1 MKMTILA
8 GTQELKE
15 FSPEYAGMYSD
26 EHRISALKR
35 LISGMEIFSGKAAG
49 ICYMKDEY
57 FGTNVS
63 NDEKA
68 ENRFDTVAPTGHHS
82 IAEHTFITVLLE
94 GIPKMTAMILNALGF
109 YNTSE
114 NSGRY
119 TVMKSDGY
127 DTNYILYDKWRG
139 IFPRLIKDR
148 YPNLDDKLV
157 GKLSLENARY
167 MLSVFAPSTV
177 MAYTTS
183 LRMWSYI
190 RDMLNRYI
198 DRNSN
203 LLGDTDFNLKLLD
216 CITELR
222 DKINE
227 LGITSE
233 KIVENKGREL
243 NFLAKQTGFNIWDE
257 EESFNASY
265 LIRYKVS
272 LACLA
277 QEQRHRTLDYFMCFD
292 GSSVKYY
299 VPEILR
305 DTKYE
310 EKWLEDIATVSE
322 SYPIGTMV
330 EVVETGLIT
339 NFLYKCDER
348 LCGRVQLET
357 MRNVEFNLC
366 KFARSWHKSPF
377 MMNQLPKHFR
387 DGKVITKCGNIKC
400 KEPCVWGA
408 VGALTRNI

>member
-15 FSPEYAGMYSD
+15 FSPEYAHMYSD

-35 LISGMEIFSGKAAG
+35 LINGMEIFSGKAAG

-68 ENRFDTVAPTGHHS
+68 ETRFEKVAPTGHHS
-82 IAEHTFITVLLE
+82 IADHTFTTVLFE
-94 GIPKMTAMILNALGF
+94 RIPKMTAMILNALGF
-109 YNTSE
+109 YDASE
-114 NSGRY
+114 KSGRY
-119 TVMKSDGY
+119 TVMKSEGY

-139 IFPRLIKDR
+139 IFPKLIKDR

-157 GKLSLENARY
+157 EKLSLENARY

-203 LLGDTDFNLKLLD
+203 LLGDTDFNLKLLE

-227 LGITSE
+227 LGITSK

-257 EESFNASY
+257 EESFSASY
-265 LIRYKVS
+265 LIKYKTS
-272 LACLA
+272 LAGLA

-292 GSSVKYY
+292 GSPVKYY

-305 DTKYE
+305 DTEYE
-310 EKWLEDIATVSE
+310 EKWLEDIATISE

-366 KFARSWHKSPF
+366 KFVRSWHKSPF
-377 MMNQLPKHFR
+377 MLKQLQKHFR
-387 DGKVITKCGNIKC
+387 DCKIIMKCGNIKC
-400 KEPCVWGA
+400 MEPCVWGA